1 MVEDV
6 VVVLCCGVIV
16 VQVGIVL
23 LLVDEVGINVVYCV
37 VLKNLEFDVILVIWV
52 FLGRY
57 VCGLVNNFI
66 CLFDYVVLLG
76 YLEVY
81 QMMKLIWVVVV
92 QVDDLY
98 GINFW
103 VGLVYWKIWLGF
115 VVDII
120 VFFIFDVC
128 LV

>member
-1 MVEDV
+1 M
-6 VVVLCCGVIV
+6 
-16 VQVGIVL
+16 

-81 QMMKLIWVVVV
+81 
-92 QVDDLY
+92 
-98 GINFW
+98 
-103 VGLVYWKIWLGF
+103 
-115 VVDII
+115 
-120 VFFIFDVC
+120 
-128 LV
+128 